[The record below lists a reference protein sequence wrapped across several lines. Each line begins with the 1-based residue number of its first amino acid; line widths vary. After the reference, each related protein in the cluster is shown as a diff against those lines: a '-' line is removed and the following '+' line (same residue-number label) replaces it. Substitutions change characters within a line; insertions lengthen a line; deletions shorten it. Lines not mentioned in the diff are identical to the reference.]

1 MTHDEMTGRVV
12 IVTGGAGAIG
22 STVSR
27 RWLDAGASVLVVDH
41 RQSTIDRWLAANPG
55 NWGKRV
61 AGYATDVTTAEGAT
75 GMVSEA
81 SQVFG
86 KDPDTL
92 IHLVGGF
99 AISAVEDEDA
109 ERTLRSMMSINLTS
123 AFQCYRAILPSLR
136 RRGGGWI
143 VALTSKAAAQP
154 GARISAYAAAKSG
167 LAALTA
173 SLSAEV
179 KSAGIHVNLIVTS
192 TVDTPANRES
202 MGAENA
208 TKWVTPQDIADATL
222 YLCSRRAQSVYGA
235 ALEVLGKV

>member
-1 MTHDEMTGRVV
+1 MNGRIV

-41 RQSTIDRWLAANPG
+41 RQSTIDRWLAATPN
-55 NWGKRV
+55 NWGKRI
-61 AGYATDVTTAEGAT
+61 ATHATDVTTEELAAR
-75 GMVSEA
+75 MVSEVSKA
-81 SQVFG
+81 FG
-86 KDPDTL
+86 QEPDTL

-99 AISAVEDEDA
+99 AMSAVEDENA
-109 ERTLRSMMSINLTS
+109 ARTWENMMSINLVS
-123 AFQCYRAILPSLR
+123 AFQCYRAVLPSMRNR
-136 RRGGGWI
+136 REGWI
-143 VALTSKAAAQP
+143 VSLTSRAAAQP
-154 GARISAYAAAKSG
+154 GPRISAYAAAKSG

-192 TVDTPANRES
+192 TVDTPANRQS

-208 TKWVTPQDIADATL
+208 PKWVSPDDIADATF
-222 YLCSRRAQSVYGA
+222 YLCSPQAGSVYGA
-235 ALEVLGKV
+235 SLDVLGKG

>member
-1 MTHDEMTGRVV
+1 MTRDEMNDRVV

-22 STVSR
+22 STVSK

-41 RQSTIDRWLAANPG
+41 RQSTLDHWLAANPG
-55 NWGKRV
+55 DWGKRV
-61 AGYATDVTTAEGAT
+61 AAYATDVTNEAGAA
-75 GMVSEA
+75 GMVSKA
-81 SQVFG
+81 SLAFG
-86 KDPDTL
+86 QEPDTL

-99 AISAVEDEDA
+99 AMSAVEHENA
-109 ERTLRSMMSINLTS
+109 ERTWDSMMSINLAS

-136 RRGGGWI
+136 SRGGGWI